1 MAAACD
7 AAFAAAAK
15 VGARCRRL
23 AGIRPNF
30 SVRRCAVA
38 GMAACAQPTLDLESQ
53 HLSLFGAFQGSTG
66 TPFCDLLCGMNNNI
80 PARLSLWLPPIDLS
94 DAEIRACSR
103 MKKT

>member
-1 MAAACD
+1 
-7 AAFAAAAK
+7 
-15 VGARCRRL
+15 
-23 AGIRPNF
+23 
-30 SVRRCAVA
+30 
-38 GMAACAQPTLDLESQ
+38 MAACAQPTLDLESQ

-103 MKKT
+103 MKKTRKLYSFLRKERDVIF